1 MCLYNKAYTRRHL
14 DVNKTKAIVV
24 LVIMA
29 IFLTLMITFAVV
41 DFPIGNTVYDYTG
54 YAKTISLGMD
64 LSGGIEAVYLV
75 TDTGDNLEQRISG
88 TVSSMQSLLIE
99 KGYTEAVVSTSE
111 INNNHYITVQVPN
124 IDDPERLLNLIGRP
138 ASLEFRSSQD
148 ESAIVLI
155 SGKEHLDNAYVTVD
169 SDGFTAR
176 CITTPLRRLMRWTV
190 AMARANSRIT
200 TTLPICS
207 VPMPASTW
215 TS

>member
-1 MCLYNKAYTRRHL
+1 
-14 DVNKTKAIVV
+14 
-24 LVIMA
+24 MA

-138 ASLEFRSSQD
+138 ASLEFRSAQSTD
-148 ESAIVLI
+148 KSEYEVLI
-155 SGKEHLDNAYVTVD
+155 SGKEHLDNAYVSVD
-169 SDGFTAR
+169 NNNQYVIALQFNAAGTKKWQFIRCGPVRLRTA
-176 CITTPLRRLMRWTV
+176 TAT
-190 AMARANSRIT
+190 
-200 TTLPICS
+200 
-207 VPMPASTW
+207 ASAT
-215 TS
+215 